1 MVFTRFLSCIL
12 TYRSK
17 MLMKKLSNERCFEY
31 STCTMFF
38 STSLTFSMMARLL
51 SATLIREFFMW
62 SFTLVISWMPL
73 TNSASCCHEDDARA
87 SVEQELLD
95 GKPIGGINSGHI

>member
-1 MVFTRFLSCIL
+1 
-12 TYRSK
+12 
-17 MLMKKLSNERCFEY
+17 
-31 STCTMFF
+31 
-38 STSLTFSMMARLL
+38 
-51 SATLIREFFMW
+51 MW